1 MSLKHQHLIVATTT
15 QVFIYNTT
23 NWTSPFVIDVK
34 EPVSLI
40 IQGAKY
46 MVLIDYGQNLNIYNY
61 EGRLISSPKSQGL
74 RVEFLNKNSISISS
88 DMIGIID
95 TTNSKI
101 IRIFDI
107 LSGNANNINI
117 ENSNEIVAMQL
128 N

>member
-1 MSLKHQHLIVATTT
+1 
-15 QVFIYNTT
+15 
-23 NWTSPFVIDVK
+23 
-34 EPVSLI
+34 
-40 IQGAKY
+40 
-46 MVLIDYGQNLNIYNY
+46 
-61 EGRLISSPKSQGL
+61 
-74 RVEFLNKNSISISS
+74 LNKNSISISS

-128 N
+128 NQTEISNERKLCFIDLNRDMFLTIVNKPEIIKIASMVDAF

>member
-1 MSLKHQHLIVATTT
+1 
-15 QVFIYNTT
+15 
-23 NWTSPFVIDVK
+23 
-34 EPVSLI
+34 
-40 IQGAKY
+40 

>member
-1 MSLKHQHLIVATTT
+1 M
-15 QVFIYNTT
+15 
-23 NWTSPFVIDVK
+23 
-34 EPVSLI
+34 
-40 IQGAKY
+40 
-46 MVLIDYGQNLNIYNY
+46 
-61 EGRLISSPKSQGL
+61 
-74 RVEFLNKNSISISS
+74 NKNSISISS

-128 N
+128 NQTEISNERKLCFIDLNRDMFLTIVNKPEIIKIASMVDAF